1 MIIGLAGGKGCGKS
15 TVAKIINKL
24 HGYEV
29 ISFATPIK
37 EMLRVLGLGD
47 AELHDPTIKEIPL
60 DEYGKSP
67 REMMQLL
74 GTEFGRNMIDGRI
87 WITALRK
94 QLNPQT
100 NYVIDDVRFDNEA
113 RFIRE
118 RGAVIHVERER
129 DIDGDTHISE
139 AGISDDLIDGK
150 IRNISCYETD
160 LELEVARQMEEIIY
174 YGFVH
179 DSKSK

>member
-1 MIIGLAGGKGCGKS
+1 
-15 TVAKIINKL
+15 
-24 HGYEV
+24 
-29 ISFATPIK
+29 
-37 EMLRVLGLGD
+37 
-47 AELHDPTIKEIPL
+47 
-60 DEYGKSP
+60 
-67 REMMQLL
+67 
-74 GTEFGRNMIDGRI
+74 
-87 WITALRK
+87 
-94 QLNPQT
+94 
-100 NYVIDDVRFDNEA
+100 
-113 RFIRE
+113 
-118 RGAVIHVERER
+118 VIHVERER